1 MVTRRHGTAL
11 AAIALGASLTLT
23 GCIGNPIDGL
33 VNQGLQEAADGLLG
47 GSADGE
53 LPKGFPTEVP
63 IVPGE
68 IQGGFGLNVE
78 GANAWTVVVKVT
90 AGSVEEAAEHIAGQM
105 ASAGFE
111 TPDMEGS
118 FAGQSVRTYS
128 KAPFAALVTVVGDDS
143 GEVTATYVVSRE
155 S

>member
-1 MVTRRHGTAL
+1 MITRHHTTAL

-23 GCIGNPIDGL
+23 GCFGNPIEGL
-33 VNQGLQEAADGLLG
+33 VNQGIQEAGGLFG
-47 GSADGE
+47 GSSEGE

-63 IVPGE
+63 IIPGE

-90 AGSVEEAAEHIAGQM
+90 AGTVEEAAEHIAGQM

-111 TPDMEGS
+111 TPEMAGS
-118 FAGQSVRTYS
+118 FAGQSVRTYT
-128 KAPFAALVTVVGDDS
+128 KDKLGALVTVIGDDS
-143 GEVTATYVVSRE
+143 GEVTATYVVNRE
-155 S
+155 N